1 MVLTR
6 RKGNNQNQ
14 NTVDRAG
21 IYESIINSD
30 GVVALIDL
38 EINKR
43 VATVQQQK
51 TRGVIFAWLQQNTL
65 QII

>member
-1 MVLTR
+1 M
-6 RKGNNQNQ
+6 GDNQNR

-21 IYESIINSD
+21 IDMVITSSD
-30 GVVALIDL
+30 TVVDLIDA
-38 EINKR
+38 ESSNR

-51 TRGVIFAWLQQNTL
+51 ARVVIFAWLQQNTL